1 MVLHTD
7 LLGEAMQWCV
17 LRKARFSVEKTAG
30 FQKPRAD
37 GIIMSFRL
45 YLQSSGRHD
54 SKFVLPLIYFS
65 ITLLSHVVSIV
76 FLYAPVRWA
85 SFEVETTFWLD

>member
-1 MVLHTD
+1 MCP
-7 LLGEAMQWCV
+7 A
-17 LRKARFSVEKTAG
+17 KKPG
-30 FQKPRAD
+30 FVWKRQPGSQKPRAD

-54 SKFVLPLIYFS
+54 SKIRTAVNILFYYVTQPRGINS
-65 ITLLSHVVSIV
+65 
-76 FLYAPVRWA
+76 FLYAPVRGA

>member
-1 MVLHTD
+1 MSC
-7 LLGEAMQWCV
+7 E
-17 LRKARFSVEKTAG
+17 KAWFRVEKTAG

-54 SKFVLPLIYFS
+54 SKIRTAVNILFYYVTQPRGINS
-65 ITLLSHVVSIV
+65 
-76 FLYAPVRWA
+76 FLYAPVRGA